1 MNTLGIFDMYTDRGA
16 YLAKALE
23 GRTPPDL
30 FKTAMDMSTVQR
42 KDPNDY
48 AVATETA
55 HGTLYM
61 YPIVDPANAAISA
74 IYFAECADRMPEG
87 LRKEAAAKLTV
98 ALKTFGLDAPAELT
112 KTAAIQLGYSDEA
125 GNNTGDRVLERMF
138 GIDKDPTVEVDHA
151 AVSEL
156 TPRGRLQLS
165 WRLKE
170 AGLLQTAPKALQD
183 YAGNSI
189 GDAFSGALA
198 RRRFA
203 TGLDTEACAELDT
216 LLEKS
221 AALKYRPDIMLDA
234 LEAFDDKYNLSRF
247 YGEAGKLP
255 DPVASVY
262 GVLEKTASDK
272 KEIVAGVE
280 VTSGKLAALL
290 KEKSAQLRDAYGE
303 DFVAQL
309 SRAPFEV
316 FSSLPNPHKRDIV
329 GLMNDR

>member
-1 MNTLGIFDMYTDRGA
+1 MNTLGIFDMYTDHGA
-16 YLAKALE
+16 YLKHALD
-23 GRTPPDL
+23 GRKPPEL

-48 AVATETA
+48 AVATETSN
-55 HGTLYM
+55 GSVYM
-61 YPIVDPANAAISA
+61 YPIVDPANALISA

-87 LRKEAAAKLTV
+87 LRKEAAAKLSV
-98 ALKTFGLDAPAELT
+98 ALQTFGLSVPAELT

-125 GNNTGDRVLERMF
+125 GNNTGDMVLERLF
-138 GIDKDPTVEVDHA
+138 GIDKDPTVEVDRSA
-151 AVSEL
+151 LAEL
-156 TPRGRLQLS
+156 SPRGKLQLS
-165 WRLKE
+165 FRLKE
-170 AGLLQTAPKALQD
+170 AGLLSTAPKALQD
-183 YAGNSI
+183 YAGNSV
-189 GDAFSGALA
+189 GDAFAGAIA
-198 RRRFA
+198 RRRYA
-203 TGLDTEACAELDT
+203 TGLNTEAGAELDT
-216 LLEKS
+216 IMEK
-221 AALKYRPDIMLDA
+221 AASLKYRPDLV
-234 LEAFDDKYNLSRF
+234 LEQVEAFDDKYALSRF
-247 YGEAGKLP
+247 YGESGKLP

-262 GVLEKTASDK
+262 GMLEKTASEQ
-272 KEIVAGVE
+272 KEIVAGIE